1 MKRSWAHS
9 LWQSPPTEGA
19 LVFLPGGAPVIA
31 TAVLKHNVYSRN
43 KVNHFPNVG
52 GDWQLQTFICVRVVF
67 RVRFIVPDEGK
78 IKQNSCMKQH
88 LWLLFR
94 LQPKLSG
101 SQWITLEVTVPECHL
116 QQTCRKEK
124 SICYATRYSI
134 IVYVS
139 RRARVKSEGGAAFRT
154 EGRWTQTLFIP
165 HQMSKHND
173 EPRLA
178 EVKEI
183 RPFRAPRIYFQPRY
197 TYRWD

>member
-1 MKRSWAHS
+1 M
-9 LWQSPPTEGA
+9 
-19 LVFLPGGAPVIA
+19 
-31 TAVLKHNVYSRN
+31 
-43 KVNHFPNVG
+43 
-52 GDWQLQTFICVRVVF
+52 
-67 RVRFIVPDEGK
+67 FIVPHEGK

-88 LWLLFR
+88 LWFLFR
-94 LQPKLSG
+94 LQLKLSG

-116 QQTCRKEK
+116 PQTCRKEK

-139 RRARVKSEGGAAFRT
+139 GRARVTRGGGVFAFRT
-154 EGRWTQTLFIP
+154 EGRRTQTLFIP

-183 RPFRAPRIYFQPRY
+183 RPFRAPRIYFQPSY
-197 TYRWD
+197 TYR